1 MNSILIGIV
10 AGCPDCVNGRCISG
24 RRAQKW
30 IANGRNDVGYAKHD
44 RTPGAGRAVAGVMQD
59 MKEMMRWMSKM
70 MDMCTEMMSHV
81 SQSTKDETSK

>member
-1 MNSILIGIV
+1 MNSILIGMV

-44 RTPGAGRAVAGVMQD
+44 RTPGAGRAVAGDNAGHEGDDEVDVQD
-59 MKEMMRWMSKM
+59 
-70 MDMCTEMMSHV
+70 DGHV
-81 SQSTKDETSK
+81 H